1 MNAARATW
9 HQWKL
14 ALRSPQDGGRVAAL
28 CNAYYAL
35 KRSNQKRIRRERR
48 EFYSQRIKAIEQIPD
63 AGERTHLL
71 YQLVKHKMGKSSA
84 LPVSSMPMRRP
95 NTDVH
100 EHDYITDPADL
111 RHAWTAQ
118 ACKKLFGSPI
128 SPAQRE
134 DEYRAALAASW
145 DDSSIAD
152 VDNLLAIFNPL
163 LLHQVV
169 SRARRNRATK
179 DDLLPIELLLAGWPA
194 VHPFLLRF
202 FHLVIACFCI
212 PPEIRDPRL
221 LPVLKPGKPVDQFD
235 SFRFLGIMSHV
246 SNLLGGVLNY
256 LAFKEIPFGPSHFG
270 NRPQCECL
278 MAVWILL
285 QFEERALSSSLGFI
299 SVFYDIENFSVHAV

>member
-1 MNAARATW
+1 
-9 HQWKL
+9 
-14 ALRSPQDGGRVAAL
+14 
-28 CNAYYAL
+28 
-35 KRSNQKRIRRERR
+35 
-48 EFYSQRIKAIEQIPD
+48 
-63 AGERTHLL
+63 
-71 YQLVKHKMGKSSA
+71 MGKRSA

-134 DEYRAALAASW
+134 EEYRVALAASW
-145 DDSSIAD
+145 DDSFIAD
-152 VDNLLAIFNPL
+152 VDILLAIFNPL

-221 LPVLKPGKPVDQFD
+221 LPVLKPGKPVDQCSSAEFVSTPRGVAKLLCGGDPACFNTVSASLNEMRNALPDCRSRFVAIID
-235 SFRFLGIMSHV
+235 SI
-246 SNLLGGVLNY
+246 
-256 LAFKEIPFGPSHFG
+256 
-270 NRPQCECL
+270 
-278 MAVWILL
+278 
-285 QFEERALSSSLGFI
+285 
-299 SVFYDIENFSVHAV
+299 